1 MQGDF
6 RVFICKAGQDGDVSL
21 QRAGVDVNVFTAGR
35 HAVSLLSACCCLT
48 SSCNVRRE
56 NREAIDKIVEL
67 LQEKETIDGAEFR
80 AILSEYTTLPESVR
94 EQNKEPILA

>member
-1 MQGDF
+1 MLG
-6 RVFICKAGQDGDVSL
+6 IECAE
-21 QRAGVDVNVFTAGR
+21 N
-35 HAVSLLSACCCLT
+35 
-48 SSCNVRRE
+48 SCRE

-80 AILSEYTTLPESVR
+80 AILSEFTTIPESVR

>member
-1 MQGDF
+1 MKGLRF
-6 RVFICKAGQDGDVSL
+6 V
-21 QRAGVDVNVFTAGR
+21 
-35 HAVSLLSACCCLT
+35 LT
-48 SSCNVRRE
+48 VLETSCRE

-80 AILSEYTTLPESVR
+80 AILSEFTTIPESVR